1 MDPILEFDRVSFYY
15 DTGADCQ
22 PTVNDVSFSLPR
34 GQHLAILGA
43 NGSGK
48 STMARLM
55 NGLLLPDA
63 GAVTIAGMDTTDV
76 NLIYEIRRQCGM
88 VFQNPDNQII
98 ESTVALDV
106 AFGPS
111 NLGLELEEVECRV
124 NEALLFTGLSDL
136 RDRAPHELSG
146 GQKQKLAIAGVLAMQ
161 PSCIVLDEATSM
173 LDPVSREEL
182 MQLII
187 KLRDEE
193 GLSIVQITHY
203 MEEAL
208 EADYVLLLSE
218 GSIVRGG
225 TPAEIFSRPDELRE
239 LKLDVP
245 PFIEITQNIDR
256 IVGDEI
262 DAAAIIDVK
271 EAADYVKRVL
281 QKARAE
287 NFPAE
292 RLHDEQLR
300 LEARIEAKRRQHVDS
315 GETVIE
321 INDLSYTY
329 DDNPL
334 QKVTALH
341 NVTMDSK
348 RGEILGVVG
357 ATGSGKSTFAQ
368 HLNGLIRPQEKDKVL
383 IFSRDLSEKKH
394 VRQIRRLVG
403 LLFQYPED
411 QLFEETVAL
420 DIAFGPKEMK
430 FSHDEVVA
438 NVEKAAETTGVSH
451 LLDRSPFEL
460 SGGEQRRVAIAGV
473 LALNPEILILDEP
486 SAGLDPEGREGIL
499 RDLTELAESGKT
511 IILISHDMDSVARI
525 ADRLM
530 IMSEGRVVAIDTPE
544 RIFSGVEFLAEAN
557 LSVPTTVKFL
567 NILKKD
573 LPHLQTSG
581 FSAEEGLD
589 AILTAHLKASAEEG
603 GNV

>member
-1 MDPILEFDRVSFYY
+1 MDPILEFDRVSFFY
-15 DTGADCQ
+15 DTGADSQ

-55 NGLLLPDA
+55 NGLLVPDR
-63 GAVTIAGMDTTDV
+63 GTVTVADMDTADE
-76 NLIYEIRRQCGM
+76 NSIYEIRRQCGM

-111 NLGLELEEVECRV
+111 NLGVELGEIERRV
-124 NEALLFTGLSDL
+124 DEALAMTGLSAL
-136 RDRAPHELSG
+136 RDRGPHELSG
-146 GQKQKLAIAGVLAMQ
+146 GQKQKLAIAGVLAMK
-161 PSCIVLDEATSM
+161 PSCLILDEATSM
-173 LDPVSREEL
+173 LDPVSRDEL

-187 KLRDEE
+187 RLRDEE

-218 GSIVRGG
+218 GSIIRSG
-225 TPAEIFSRPDELRE
+225 TPAEIFSRPYELRE

-245 PFIEITQNIDR
+245 PYIEISQNIDR
-256 IVGDEI
+256 IFNGEI
-262 DAAAIIDVK
+262 EATAIIDLND
-271 EAADYVKRVL
+271 AADHVRQVML
-281 QKARAE
+281 QARAE
-287 NFPAE
+287 NFPLE
-292 RLHDEQLR
+292 MLRDEQLR
-300 LEARIEAKRRQHVDS
+300 LEALIETERRQPSTS

-321 INDLSYTY
+321 VNKLSFTY

-341 NVTMDSK
+341 NLTMAST

-368 HLNGLIRPQEKDKVL
+368 HLNGLIRPEEKGKVL
-383 IFSRDLSEKKH
+383 LFSQDLAEKKN
-394 VRQIRRLVG
+394 VREVRRLVG

-430 FSHDEVVA
+430 FSPAEVA
-438 NVEKAAETTGVSH
+438 ENVERAAEITGVSH
-451 LLDRSPFEL
+451 LLSRSPFEL

-473 LALNPEILILDEP
+473 LALNPEILIMDEP
-486 SAGLDPEGREGIL
+486 SAGLDPDGRETVL
-499 RDLTELAESGKT
+499 NDLSELAKSSKT
-511 IILISHDMDSVARI
+511 VILISHDLESIARI
-525 ADRLM
+525 VDRLM
-530 IMSEGRVVAIDTPE
+530 LMSKGEIIAIDTPE
-544 RIFSGVEFLAEAN
+544 KILSSEGLLAEAS
-557 LSVPTTVKFL
+557 LTVPSTVKFL
-567 NILKKD
+567 NLLRSD
-573 LPHLQTSG
+573 FPHLQSG
-581 FSAEEGLD
+581 AFTAEEGLL
-589 AILTAHLKASAEEG
+589 ALLTAYLQPSEEG
-603 GNV
+603 TIV

>member
-15 DTGADCQ
+15 DTDVDSE

-48 STMARLM
+48 STIARLM
-55 NGLLLPDA
+55 NGLLLPDQGTVTVA
-63 GAVTIAGMDTTDV
+63 GHDTTDD

-98 ESTVALDV
+98 ESSVALDV

-111 NLGLELEEVECRV
+111 NFGVAREEIGRRVDEALGL
-124 NEALLFTGLSDL
+124 TGLSDL

-161 PSCIVLDEATSM
+161 PSCIILDEATSM
-173 LDPVSREEL
+173 LDPVSRAEL

-187 KLRDEE
+187 RLREEE

-208 EADYVLLLSE
+208 AADYILLLSE
-218 GSIVRGG
+218 GSIVRSG
-225 TPAEIFSRPDELRE
+225 TPQEIFSRPHELRE

-245 PFIEITQNIDR
+245 PFIEITQNIKR
-256 IVGDEI
+256 IFCNEI
-262 DAAAIIDVK
+262 EPDAIIDAK
-271 EAADYVKRVL
+271 DAAEYVRDVL
-281 QKARAE
+281 EKARE
-287 NFPAE
+287 QEFSTDI
-292 RLHDEQLR
+292 LLDEQQR
-300 LEARIEAKRRQHVDS
+300 LERRIKAGQRQRPDEK
-315 GETVIE
+315 ETVVQ
-321 INDLSYTY
+321 INDLSFTY

-341 NVTMDSK
+341 NVTMDSS
-348 RGEILGVVG
+348 RGEILGIVG
-357 ATGSGKSTFAQ
+357 ATGSGKSTLAQ
-368 HLNGLIRPQEKDKVL
+368 HLNGLIRPEQKGKVL
-383 IFSRDLSEKKH
+383 VLSLDLSEKKN

-420 DIAFGPKEMK
+420 DIAFGPKELK
-430 FSHDEVVA
+430 FSHEELVA
-438 NVEKAAETTGVSH
+438 NVERAAEISGVSH
-451 LLDRSPFEL
+451 LMERSPFEL

-473 LALNPEILILDEP
+473 LALNPEILIMDEP

-499 RDLTELAESGKT
+499 RDLREFSEAGKT
-511 IILISHDMDSVARI
+511 IVLISHDMEAVART
-525 ADRLM
+525 ADRLL
-530 IMSEGRVVAIDTPE
+530 IMSEGRVLAFASPE
-544 RIFSGVEFLAEAN
+544 EIFSNEELLSQASLSLPATVE
-557 LSVPTTVKFL
+557 FL
-567 NILKKD
+567 NILKAD
-573 LPHLQTSG
+573 YPELLTNAY
-581 FSAEEGLD
+581 SAEEGLY
-589 AILTAHLKASAEEG
+589 ALLTAYLDSLPKG
-603 GNV
+603 GR